1 MQDINTYYFKDMVLR
16 KYILWHFVVFILVFV
31 SHARADD
38 TEIASL
44 FTPVASKNEA
54 AVNAA
59 IPVSYQDIIVNAA
72 LLKTGSEEQRRIRI
86 DFLDQSIVARRL
98 KFIPGPQGSFT
109 WIGKPENMNGSVI
122 MSVCGNTLF
131 GLIEFREES
140 YKIEPVRGTNTHRI
154 FNLDP
159 DESAPVD
166 YGGVIPPEDELLK
179 KMGIIPGISK
189 GIDDG
194 TFFDVLILYTKGFAE
209 AYPGDEL
216 YAQISYLAG
225 VANTCYGN
233 STVNLNARIVELREV
248 DYTDDGMLS
257 DALNDLTNGKGVF
270 SVVPSLRNQS
280 GADLVTLLRVFNN
293 TNDVCGL
300 AWQMASLSSS
310 FERYAYSVVQVG
322 RISFGGGF
330 KFCTDQTLAHEM
342 GHNMGCA
349 HEDGSGAV
357 FNHSKGHVF
366 PPYMSVMA
374 ISGGTRVSHFS
385 NPDVSYLELVTGT
398 NNADNA
404 RSITKVKLTVSQFRD
419 SKCLG
424 SIAATPDKLSLN
436 REESSEVIITVTG
449 EYDYPVEGKEVKAK
463 VNKEGKK
470 RISVS
475 PSSGITDSNG
485 YASFTITAKEK
496 KGTAKVKFQ
505 AGCLKKSVTVKVK

>member
-1 MQDINTYYFKDMVLR
+1 MQYINRYYFKNTVLR
-16 KYILWHFVVFILVFV
+16 KYVVWYFVIFILAFV

-44 FTPVASKNEA
+44 FTPFVPENEV

-59 IPVSYQDIIVNAA
+59 IPDRYQEIIVNSA
-72 LLKTGSEEQRRIRI
+72 LLKTEREEYSKVHI
-86 DFLDQSIVARRL
+86 DFLDQSITAKRT
-98 KFIPGPQGSFT
+98 KFLFGPHGSIT
-109 WIGKPENMNGSVI
+109 WIGKLENVTGSVLMAI
-122 MSVCGNTLF
+122 CGNTLF
-131 GLIEFREES
+131 GTIELENDI
-140 YKIEPVRGTNTHRI
+140 YKIEPVRGTNAHRI
-154 FNLDP
+154 FKLDHNKEVP
-159 DESAPVD
+159 IDN
-166 YGGVIPPEDELLK
+166 GGLLPPEYQLPEEK
-179 KMGIIPGISK
+179 GIIPIIPK
-189 GIDDG
+189 GADDG
-194 TFFDVLILYTKGFAE
+194 TVFDVLVLYTKGFAE
-209 AYPGDEL
+209 MYPGDEL

-233 STVNLNARIVELREV
+233 SAVNLNARVVELQEV
-248 DYTDDGMLS
+248 DYTDDGKLA
-257 DALNDLTNGKGVF
+257 DALNDLTFGKGIF
-270 SVVPSLRNQS
+270 SDIPALRNQS

-366 PPYMSVMA
+366 SPYMSVMA
-374 ISGGTRVSHFS
+374 ISGGTRISHFS
-385 NPDVSYLELVTGT
+385 NPDVSYLGLVTGT
-398 NNADNA
+398 NGADNA

-424 SIAATPDKLSLN
+424 SITATPDKLSLN
-436 REESSEVIITVTG
+436 QEESSEVIITVTG
-449 EYDYPVEGKEVKAK
+449 EYDYPVEGEEVKAK

-485 YASFTITAKEK
+485 QAIFTITAGKK
-496 KGTAKVKFQ
+496 KGNAKVKFQ

>member
-1 MQDINTYYFKDMVLR
+1 MQYSNMYYFKNMVPR
-16 KYILWHFVVFILVFV
+16 KYILWYFVVFILAFV
-31 SHARADD
+31 SHTHAGD

-44 FTPVASKNEA
+44 FTPIASKNEA

-59 IPVSYQDIIVNAA
+59 ISDRYQDITVNTAP
-72 LLKTGSEEQRRIRI
+72 LKTESEEQSRIRI
-86 DFLDQSIVARRL
+86 DFLDQSIVARRM

-159 DESAPVD
+159 DESTPID
-166 YGGVIPPEDELLK
+166 YGGVIPPEDELRE
-179 KMGIIPGISK
+179 KMGVIPGLSQ

-233 STVNLNARIVELREV
+233 SAVNLNARVVGLQEV
-248 DYTDDGMLS
+248 DYTDDGKLA
-257 DALNDLTNGKGVF
+257 DALNDLTFGKSIF
-270 SVVPSLRNQS
+270 SDIPALRNQS

-366 PPYMSVMA
+366 SPYMSVMA
-374 ISGGTRVSHFS
+374 ISGGTRISHFS
-385 NPDVSYLELVTGT
+385 NPDVSYLGLVTGT
-398 NNADNA
+398 NGADNA
-404 RSITKVKLTVSQFRD
+404 RSITKVKLTVSRFRD

-424 SIAATPDKLSLN
+424 SIAATPDKLSPN
-436 REESSEVIITVTG
+436 REESSEVTVTVTG
-449 EYDYPVEGKEVKAK
+449 EYDYPVEGEEVKAK

-485 YASFTITAKEK
+485 QAIFTITAGKK
-496 KGTAKVKFQ
+496 KGNAKVKFQ